1 MTDGEKAHINRAVAA
16 RDLADMIDDD
26 YIVTVN
32 SSTMTMEFTTT
43 YSPIIPVCIVTG
55 QYVCGTLM
63 LTAVAGP
70 GQSTSEATLS
80 ACREVVQRRQSRA
93 RLANAAKGELK

>member
-1 MTDGEKAHINRAVAA
+1 MTDAQQAHISRAVAA

-32 SSTMTMEFTTT
+32 SSTMTMEFTTLS
-43 YSPIIPVCIVTG
+43 SPIIPVCIVTG

-80 ACREVVQRRQSRA
+80 ACREVVQRRVSRA
-93 RLANAAKGELK
+93 RIATTTEAN